1 MRKAVV
7 AGSFDPITNGHLDI
21 IERSS
26 ELFDEVI
33 VVLSHNV
40 QKNYLFSLDER
51 KLLVEKVI
59 AHVPNAKVVAVSG
72 GLTVEAAA
80 QLGASVL
87 VRGVRNATDF
97 EYEATLASH
106 NRVQNSE
113 VETVLLLSK
122 EEDRFVSSSMMKEL
136 ARFGGAVT
144 SFVPSVVADALQEK
158 YKDAPERTIK
168 MEEEITD
175 VKG

>member
-21 IERSS
+21 IERSC

-40 QKNYLFSLDER
+40 QKHYLFSLEER
-51 KLLVEKVI
+51 QSLVKTVVS
-59 AHVPNAKVVAVSG
+59 HLPKTKVVIVSG
-72 GLTVEAAA
+72 GLTVEAASK
-80 QLGASVL
+80 LGASVL

-106 NRVQNSE
+106 NRVQNGE

-122 EEDRFVSSSMMKEL
+122 EEYRFVSSSMMKEL
-136 ARFGGAVT
+136 ARFGGDV
-144 SFVPSVVADALQEK
+144 SPFVPEVVKRALEEK
-158 YKDAPERTIK
+158 YKNTPERKIR
-168 MEEEITD
+168 MDEEITN
-175 VKG
+175 VEV

>member
-1 MRKAVV
+1 MVPISRRLFARKEILKFPRVFLCR
-7 AGSFDPITNGHLDI
+7 SLWIEES

-51 KLLVEKVI
+51 KSLVEEVI
-59 AHVPNAKVVAVSG
+59 AHVPNSRVVAVSG

-106 NRVQNSE
+106 NRVQNGE
-113 VETVLLLSK
+113 VETALRLLQS
-122 EEDRFVSSSMMKEL
+122 EPVPSSS
-136 ARFGGAVT
+136 T
-144 SFVPSVVADALQEK
+144 NLQIGTL
-158 YKDAPERTIK
+158 PC
-168 MEEEITD
+168 
-175 VKG
+175 